1 MRSCYRM
8 SRFTQVYRVVDVRA
22 CHVQTSHFAAGSSL
36 CVGEKE
42 TCDRKRKLRATGGDG
57 WMVGLERHW
66 RRVGAR
72 HPGSDLQ
79 IPSYQNNPAA
89 SSM

>member
-1 MRSCYRM
+1 MCSCYRM
-8 SRFTQVYRVVDVRA
+8 SRFTQDYRVVVVGE
-22 CHVQTSHFAAGSSL
+22 CHVQTSHFVAGSSL
-36 CVGEKE
+36 CVEEKE
-42 TCDRKRKLRATGGDG
+42 TCDKKRKVRATGCDG
-57 WMVGLERHW
+57 LMAGLERHW